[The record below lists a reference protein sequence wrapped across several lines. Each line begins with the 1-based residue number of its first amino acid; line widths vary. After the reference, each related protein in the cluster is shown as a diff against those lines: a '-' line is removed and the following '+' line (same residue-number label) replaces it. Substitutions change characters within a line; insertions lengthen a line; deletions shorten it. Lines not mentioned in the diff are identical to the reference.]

1 MKESAFQRKFLK
13 EVKKIFPEAIIMK
26 NDSSYL
32 QGISDFTIL
41 FPNGKWAL
49 LEFKKSSN
57 SNVQPNQEYYVE
69 KAKTCSYG
77 AFVSPEN
84 EEVIL
89 NEIQESF
96 FS

>member
-13 EVKKIFPEAIIMK
+13 EVKKIFPEAIVMK

-32 QGISDFTIL
+32 QGISDFTVL

-49 LEFKKSSN
+49 LEFKKSHN
-57 SNVQPNQEYYVE
+57 SSIQPNQEYYVE
-69 KAKTCSYG
+69 KAKVCSYG

-84 EEVIL
+84 AEVIL
-89 NEIQESF
+89 DELQETF
-96 FS
+96 FA